1 MARLKQQPA
10 LSLQRRLLFGP
21 PLPENV
27 KSSRAQPGKQGLLS
41 NLLAGGALPANQTA
55 AFENLQSG
63 LSAALCAE
71 IGAALDKD
79 AVASFFWAQHPF
91 SLGSYACAKVGQYTS
106 FLPLV
111 KTPELNGRLLFAGE
125 HTEPDFLGT
134 MNGAVMSG
142 NRAAME
148 LLMQPAP

>member
-1 MARLKQQPA
+1 MARGGAGLSDSGGGAGRQA
-10 LSLQRRLLFGP
+10 LSGAEAGWWRRGSCCGGG
-21 PLPENV
+21 ERTAV
-27 KSSRAQPGKQGLLS
+27 GSSFCRG
-41 NLLAGGALPANQTA
+41 
-55 AFENLQSG
+55 
-63 LSAALCAE
+63 
-71 IGAALDKD
+71 
-79 AVASFFWAQHPF
+79 AVASYFWAQHPF